1 MARQPLKSLTE
12 SMFYVLLALWRQER
26 CGTEIAAYV
35 RELTAMQRVKEL
47 SGGRLEMGPGTL
59 YAILGKFQE
68 EALIKESWSQ
78 GRMRVYRITDAGRA
92 LFRRE
97 LENMRRCV
105 DDGQRELGGE
115 EET

>member
-35 RELTAMQRVKEL
+35 RQLTEGRVAL
-47 SGGRLEMGPGTL
+47 GPGTL

-68 EALIKESWSQ
+68 EALIKETWSQ
-78 GRMRVYRITDAGRA
+78 GRMRVYRITGTG
-92 LFRRE
+92 RE
-97 LENMRRCV
+97 LFQREMENMRRCV
-105 DDGQRELGGE
+105 DDGQREMGE
-115 EET
+115 EEET

>member
-26 CGTEIAAYV
+26 CGTEIAAWV
-35 RELTAMQRVKEL
+35 RELTEDRVTL
-47 SGGRLEMGPGTL
+47 GPGTL

-68 EALIKESWSQ
+68 EKLIRETWSQ
-78 GRMRVYRITDAGRA
+78 GRMRVYRITDAGRE

-97 LENMRRCV
+97 LQNMRRCV
-105 DDGQRELGGE
+105 DDGQREMGE
-115 EET
+115 EETT

>member
-26 CGTEIAAYV
+26 CGTEIAAWV
-35 RELTAMQRVKEL
+35 RELTEDRVTL
-47 SGGRLEMGPGTL
+47 GPGTL

-68 EALIKESWSQ
+68 EELIKETWSQ
-78 GRMRVYRITDAGRA
+78 GRMRVYRITENGRN

-105 DDGQRELGGE
+105 DDGQREMGE
-115 EET
+115 EETT

>member
-26 CGTEIAAYV
+26 CGTEIAAWV
-35 RELTAMQRVKEL
+35 RQLT
-47 SGGRLEMGPGTL
+47 GGRVTLGPGTL

-68 EALIKESWSQ
+68 EALIEESWSQ
-78 GRMRVYRITDAGRA
+78 GRMRVYRITDAGRD

-105 DDGQRELGGE
+105 DDGQREMGE
-115 EET
+115 EEET

>member
-12 SMFYVLLALWRQER
+12 SMFYVLLTLWRQER

-35 RELTAMQRVKEL
+35 RQLTEGRVAL
-47 SGGRLEMGPGTL
+47 GPGTL

-68 EALIKESWSQ
+68 EELIRETWSQ
-78 GRMRVYRITDAGRA
+78 GRMRVYRITENGRA

-97 LENMRRCV
+97 MENMRRCV
-105 DDGQRELGGE
+105 DDGQREMREE

>member
-1 MARQPLKSLTE
+1 MAREPLKTLTE

-35 RELTAMQRVKEL
+35 RELTGERVAL
-47 SGGRLEMGPGTL
+47 GPGTL
-59 YAILGKFQE
+59 YTILGKFQE
-68 EALIKESWSQ
+68 EGLIRETWSQ
-78 GRMRVYRITDAGRA
+78 GRMRVYRITETGRA

-105 DDGQRELGGE
+105 SDGLRETGE
-115 EET
+115 EEET

>member
-26 CGTEIAAYV
+26 CGTEIAAWV
-35 RELTAMQRVKEL
+35 RELTEGRVTL
-47 SGGRLEMGPGTL
+47 GPGTL

-68 EALIKESWSQ
+68 EALIQESWTQ
-78 GRMRVYRITDAGRA
+78 GRMRVYQITDTGRA

-105 DDGQRELGGE
+105 DDGQREMGE
-115 EET
+115 EDET

>member
-35 RELTAMQRVKEL
+35 RQLTEGRVAL
-47 SGGRLEMGPGTL
+47 GPGTL

-68 EALIKESWSQ
+68 EELIRETRSQ
-78 GRMRVYRITDAGRA
+78 GRMRVYRITENGRA

-97 LENMRRCV
+97 MENMRRCV
-105 DDGQRELGGE
+105 GDGQREMRE
-115 EET
+115 EEEV

>member
-35 RELTAMQRVKEL
+35 RQLTEGRVAL
-47 SGGRLEMGPGTL
+47 GPGTL

-68 EALIKESWSQ
+68 EELIRETWSQ
-78 GRMRVYRITDAGRA
+78 GRMRVYRITENGRA
-92 LFRRE
+92 LFR
-97 LENMRRCV
+97 LEMVNMLRFV
-105 DDGQRELGGE
+105 GDGQLEMRE
-115 EET
+115 EEEV

>member
-26 CGTEIAAYV
+26 CGTEIAAWV
-35 RELTAMQRVKEL
+35 RELTEDRVTL
-47 SGGRLEMGPGTL
+47 GPGTL

-68 EALIKESWSQ
+68 EALIQESWSQ
-78 GRMRVYRITDAGRA
+78 GRMRVYQITDTGRA

-105 DDGQRELGGE
+105 DDGQREMGE
-115 EET
+115 EDET

>member
-26 CGTEIAAYV
+26 CGTEIAAWV
-35 RELTAMQRVKEL
+35 RELTEDRVTL
-47 SGGRLEMGPGTL
+47 GPGTL

-68 EALIKESWSQ
+68 EELIKETWSQ
-78 GRMRVYRITDAGRA
+78 GRMRVYRITENGRN

-105 DDGQRELGGE
+105 DDGQREMGE
-115 EET
+115 EDET

>member
-35 RELTAMQRVKEL
+35 RQLTEGRVAL
-47 SGGRLEMGPGTL
+47 GPGTL
-59 YAILGKFQE
+59 YAILGKFQKE
-68 EALIKESWSQ
+68 ELIRESWSQ
-78 GRMRVYRITDAGRA
+78 GRMRVYRITENGRA

-97 LENMRRCV
+97 MENMRRCV
-105 DDGQRELGGE
+105 DDGQREMRE
-115 EET
+115 VEET

>member
-26 CGTEIAAYV
+26 CGTEIAAWV
-35 RELTAMQRVKEL
+35 RELTEDRVTL
-47 SGGRLEMGPGTL
+47 GPGTL

-68 EALIKESWSQ
+68 EELIKETWSQ
-78 GRMRVYRITDAGRA
+78 GRMRVYRITESGRE

-105 DDGQRELGGE
+105 DDGQREMGE
-115 EET
+115 EETT

>member
-35 RELTAMQRVKEL
+35 RELTEGRVTL
-47 SGGRLEMGPGTL
+47 GPGTL

-68 EALIKESWSQ
+68 EKLIKETWSQ
-78 GRMRVYRITDAGRA
+78 GRMRVYRITENGRE

-105 DDGQRELGGE
+105 DDGQREMGE
-115 EET
+115 EETT

>member
-26 CGTEIAAYV
+26 CGTEIAAWV
-35 RELTAMQRVKEL
+35 RELTEDRVTL
-47 SGGRLEMGPGTL
+47 GPGTL

-68 EALIKESWSQ
+68 EELIKETWSQ
-78 GRMRVYRITDAGRA
+78 GRMRVYRITENGRN

-105 DDGQRELGGE
+105 DDGQGEMGE
-115 EET
+115 EETT

>member
-1 MARQPLKSLTE
+1 MSKEPLKLLTE

-35 RELTAMQRVKEL
+35 RELTEGRVTL
-47 SGGRLEMGPGTL
+47 GPGTL

-68 EALIKESWSQ
+68 EELIKETWSQ
-78 GRMRVYRITDAGRA
+78 GRMRVYRVTENGRE

-105 DDGQRELGGE
+105 DDGQREMGE
-115 EET
+115 EETT

>member
-35 RELTAMQRVKEL
+35 RELTEGRVTL
-47 SGGRLEMGPGTL
+47 GPGTL

-68 EALIKESWSQ
+68 EELIKETWSQ
-78 GRMRVYRITDAGRA
+78 GRMRVYRITENGRE

-105 DDGQRELGGE
+105 DDGQREMGE
-115 EET
+115 EETT

>member
-26 CGTEIAAYV
+26 CGTEIAAWV
-35 RELTAMQRVKEL
+35 RELTEDRVTL
-47 SGGRLEMGPGTL
+47 GPGTL

-68 EALIKESWSQ
+68 EELIRETWSQ
-78 GRMRVYRITDAGRA
+78 GRMRVYRITDAGRE

-105 DDGQRELGGE
+105 DDGQREMREE

>member
-1 MARQPLKSLTE
+1 MARQPLISLTE

-35 RELTAMQRVKEL
+35 RQLTAGRVTL
-47 SGGRLEMGPGTL
+47 GPGTL

-78 GRMRVYRITDAGRA
+78 GRMRVYRITDVGRA
-92 LFRRE
+92 LFRQE

-105 DDGQRELGGE
+105 DDGQREMGE
-115 EET
+115 EEET

>member
-35 RELTAMQRVKEL
+35 RELTEGRVTL
-47 SGGRLEMGPGTL
+47 GPGTL

-68 EALIKESWSQ
+68 EKLIKETWSQ
-78 GRMRVYRITDAGRA
+78 GRMRVYRVTESGRE

-97 LENMRRCV
+97 LQNMRRCV
-105 DDGQRELGGE
+105 DDGQREMGE
-115 EET
+115 EEET

>member
-26 CGTEIAAYV
+26 CGTEIAAWV
-35 RELTAMQRVKEL
+35 RELTEDRVTL
-47 SGGRLEMGPGTL
+47 GPGTL

-68 EALIKESWSQ
+68 EKLIRETWSQ
-78 GRMRVYRITDAGRA
+78 GRMRVYRITDAGRE

-105 DDGQRELGGE
+105 DDGQREMREE

>member
-26 CGTEIAAYV
+26 CGTEIAAWV
-35 RELTAMQRVKEL
+35 RQLTEDRVTL
-47 SGGRLEMGPGTL
+47 GPGTL

-68 EALIKESWSQ
+68 EELIKETWSQ
-78 GRMRVYRITDAGRA
+78 GRMRVYRITENGRN

-105 DDGQRELGGE
+105 DDGQREMGE
-115 EET
+115 EETT

>member
-1 MARQPLKSLTE
+1 MAREPLKSLTE

-35 RELTAMQRVKEL
+35 RQLTSGRVAL
-47 SGGRLEMGPGTL
+47 GPGTL

-68 EALIKESWSQ
+68 EELIKESWSQ
-78 GRMRVYRITDAGRA
+78 GRMRVYRVTESGRE

-97 LENMRRCV
+97 LQNMRRCV
-105 DDGQRELGGE
+105 DDGQREMGE
-115 EET
+115 EEER

>member
-26 CGTEIAAYV
+26 WGTEIAAYV
-35 RELTAMQRVKEL
+35 RHLTEERVTL
-47 SGGRLEMGPGTL
+47 GPGTL

-68 EALIKESWSQ
+68 EALIQESWSQ
-78 GRMRVYRITDAGRA
+78 GRMRVYQITDTGRA

-105 DDGQRELGGE
+105 DDGQREMGE
-115 EET
+115 EDET

>member
-26 CGTEIAAYV
+26 CGTEIAVYV
-35 RELTAMQRVKEL
+35 RQLTAGRVAL
-47 SGGRLEMGPGTL
+47 GPGTL

-92 LFRRE
+92 LFRQE

-105 DDGQRELGGE
+105 DDGQRELGEE

>member
-1 MARQPLKSLTE
+1 MAREPLKSLTE

-35 RELTAMQRVKEL
+35 RQLTEGRVAL
-47 SGGRLEMGPGTL
+47 GPGTL

-68 EALIKESWSQ
+68 EGLIKETWSQ
-78 GRMRVYRITDAGRA
+78 GRMRVYRITDTGRA

-97 LENMRRCV
+97 LQNMRRCA
-105 DDGQRELGGE
+105 DDGQREMGE
-115 EET
+115 EEEA

>member
-1 MARQPLKSLTE
+1 MARQSLKSLTE

-26 CGTEIAAYV
+26 CGTEIAAWV
-35 RELTAMQRVKEL
+35 RELTEGRVTL
-47 SGGRLEMGPGTL
+47 GPGTL

-68 EALIKESWSQ
+68 EALIQESWTQ
-78 GRMRVYRITDAGRA
+78 GRMRVYQITDTGRA

-105 DDGQRELGGE
+105 DDGQREMGE
-115 EET
+115 EDET

>member
-35 RELTAMQRVKEL
+35 RELTEGRVTL
-47 SGGRLEMGPGTL
+47 GPGTL

-68 EALIKESWSQ
+68 EELIKETWSQ
-78 GRMRVYRITDAGRA
+78 GRMRVYRITESGRE

-105 DDGQRELGGE
+105 DDGQREMGE
-115 EET
+115 EETT

>member
-1 MARQPLKSLTE
+1 MARHPLKSLTE

-35 RELTAMQRVKEL
+35 RQLTEGWVAL
-47 SGGRLEMGPGTL
+47 GPGTL

-68 EALIKESWSQ
+68 EELIWESWSQ
-78 GRMRVYRITDAGRA
+78 GRMRVYRITENGRA

-97 LENMRRCV
+97 KENMGPV
-105 DDGQRELGGE
+105 GGDGQPEMEDGGE
-115 EET
+115 ARGDGRG

>member
-35 RELTAMQRVKEL
+35 RELTEGRVTL
-47 SGGRLEMGPGTL
+47 GPGTL

-68 EALIKESWSQ
+68 EELIKETWSQ
-78 GRMRVYRITDAGRA
+78 GRMRVYRITENGRN

-105 DDGQRELGGE
+105 DDGQREMGE
-115 EET
+115 EETT

>member
-1 MARQPLKSLTE
+1 MAREPLKTLTE

-35 RELTAMQRVKEL
+35 RQLTEDRVTL
-47 SGGRLEMGPGTL
+47 GPGTL
-59 YAILGKFQE
+59 YTILGRFQDE
-68 EALIKESWSQ
+68 GLIRETWNQ
-78 GRMRVYRITDAGRA
+78 GRMRVYRITETGRT

-105 DDGQRELGGE
+105 DDGQRELEERE
-115 EET
+115 EEPQ

>member
-35 RELTAMQRVKEL
+35 RQLTEGRVAL
-47 SGGRLEMGPGTL
+47 GPGTL

-68 EALIKESWSQ
+68 EELIRETWSQ
-78 GRMRVYRITDAGRA
+78 GRMRVYRITENGRA

-97 LENMRRCV
+97 MENMRRCV
-105 DDGQRELGGE
+105 DDGQREMRE
-115 EET
+115 EEKT

>member
-12 SMFYVLLALWRQER
+12 SMFYILLALWRQER

-35 RELTAMQRVKEL
+35 RELTAGRVAL
-47 SGGRLEMGPGTL
+47 GPGTL

-68 EALIKESWSQ
+68 EALIKETWSQ
-78 GRMRVYRITDAGRA
+78 GRMRVYRITGAGRE

-97 LENMRRCV
+97 MENMRRCV
-105 DDGQRELGGE
+105 DDGQREMGE
-115 EET
+115 EEET

>member
-35 RELTAMQRVKEL
+35 RQLTEDRVAL
-47 SGGRLEMGPGTL
+47 GPGTL

-68 EALIKESWSQ
+68 EELIRETWSQ
-78 GRMRVYRITDAGRA
+78 GRMRVYRITENGRA

-97 LENMRRCV
+97 MENMRRCV
-105 DDGQRELGGE
+105 DDGQREMRE
-115 EET
+115 EEEI

>member
-1 MARQPLKSLTE
+1 MAREPLKSLTE

-35 RELTAMQRVKEL
+35 RELTEGRVSL
-47 SGGRLEMGPGTL
+47 GPGTL

-78 GRMRVYRITDAGRA
+78 GRMRVYRITDAGQEV
-92 LFRRE
+92 FRRE
-97 LENMRRCV
+97 LQNMRRCV
-105 DDGQRELGGE
+105 EDGQRELGE
-115 EET
+115 EEAT

>member
-1 MARQPLKSLTE
+1 MAREPMKSLTE
-12 SMFYVLLALWRQER
+12 SMFYVLLALLRQER

-35 RELTAMQRVKEL
+35 RQLTAGRVSL
-47 SGGRLEMGPGTL
+47 GPGTL

-68 EALIKESWSQ
+68 EGLIKESWSQ
-78 GRMRVYRITDAGRA
+78 GRMRVYRVTESGRE

-105 DDGQRELGGE
+105 DDGQREMGE
-115 EET
+115 EEET